1 MRPCYVKFQTTGKIK
16 KCQISVHVVLVSNR
30 SYKMVSA
37 QPKQF
42 ENDFLENNASSLAAF
57 SWFPNNYNHRKLSGI
72 LFPRK

>member
-1 MRPCYVKFQTTGKIK
+1 MRPRYVKFQTTSKIK

-37 QPKQF
+37 QHKKF

-57 SWFPNNYNHRKLSGI
+57 SWFPNNY
-72 LFPRK
+72 

>member
-1 MRPCYVKFQTTGKIK
+1 MRPRYVKFQTTSKIK

-42 ENDFLENNASSLAAF
+42 ENDFF
-57 SWFPNNYNHRKLSGI
+57 RKQ
-72 LFPRK
+72 RKFACRF